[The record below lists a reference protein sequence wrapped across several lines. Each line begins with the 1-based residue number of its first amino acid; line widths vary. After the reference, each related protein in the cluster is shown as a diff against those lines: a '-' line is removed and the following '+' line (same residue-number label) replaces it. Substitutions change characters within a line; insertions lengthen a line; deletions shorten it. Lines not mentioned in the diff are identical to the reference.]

1 MTKPET
7 KVVLK
12 RTFTW
17 SNTFEFWVAHLKHP
31 TVLYPSQLRL
41 LPPNWGDIP
50 HIRTEDWM
58 AQAHGQTGR
67 GPTEADAILAL
78 QSQLRKMA
86 ELEVA
91 E

>member
-1 MTKPET
+1 MSKPET
-7 KVVLK
+7 KVVLGRRFSNAGHEHWLCHTK
-12 RTFTW
+12 HGLLTLWLSGSEWKVRLEVTRGFTKY
-17 SNTFEFWVAHLKHP
+17 EVAF
-31 TVLYPSQLRL
+31 SQ
-41 LPPNWGDIP
+41 
-50 HIRTEDWM
+50 
-58 AQAHGQTGR
+58 

>member
-1 MTKPET
+1 MGKPET
-7 KVVLK
+7 KVVLG
-12 RTFTW
+12 RRFTFHTALRQW
-17 SNTFEFWVAHLKHP
+17 FCYLKHGKLVLTCDDGKQP
-31 TVLYPSQLRL
+31 HVSFEIAHATVVAF
-41 LPPNWGDIP
+41 GV
-50 HIRTEDWM
+50 
-58 AQAHGQTGR
+58 